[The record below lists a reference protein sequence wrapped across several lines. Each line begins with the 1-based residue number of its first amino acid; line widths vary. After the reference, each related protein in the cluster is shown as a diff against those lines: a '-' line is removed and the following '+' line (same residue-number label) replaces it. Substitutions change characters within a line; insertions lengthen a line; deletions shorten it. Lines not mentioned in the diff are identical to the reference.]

1 MIGLIFGETEFPK
14 YILKK
19 IKKKSKY
26 LIIDL
31 TKKKIFKKERNSYS
45 VSVGQFGKIISIL
58 KSNNCKK
65 VLFAGKVT
73 KPNFKSIKLDLKGIY
88 YIPKII
94 KSSKLGDAAI
104 LKQIINILKKEK
116 IQTVSSNK
124 FTPEIS
130 LPKGNYTTIYPN
142 IYDKKDISCGEK
154 ALKKSG
160 NFSFIQGV
168 ICRNNRVVAYEGNGG
183 TQKMIKKVK
192 RKSKYL
198 IIDLTKKKVFKKD
211 RNSYAVSIGQFGK
224 IISILKSNNCKK
236 VLFAGK
242 VTKPNFKSIKLDF
255 KGIYYMP
262 KIIKSS
268 KLGDAAILKQIIN
281 ILKKEK
287 IQTVSSNTFTPE
299 ISLPKGNYT
308 LIKPNIFDKKDI
320 RFGEKAL
327 KKSGNFSF
335 VQGAICRDNKIVALE
350 GSGGTQKMIK
360 KVKKIN
366 RLPSGILIKF
376 PKKRQDLRVDLP
388 TIGLETLKQCKSVG
402 LKGIVLKNRLNIFL
416 DKERSIKYAN
426 QNKMFIFVK

>member
-1 MIGLIFGETEFPK
+1 MIGLIFGDTDFPK

-19 IKKKSKY
+19 IKKKHRY

-31 TKKKIFKKERNSYS
+31 TKKKIFKRDKNSYS
-45 VSVGQFGKIISIL
+45 VSIGQFGKILSIL
-58 KSNNCKK
+58 KSKNCKK

-73 KPNFKSIKLDLKGIY
+73 KPNFKSVKLDFKGIY
-88 YIPKII
+88 YLPKII

-130 LPKGNYTTIYPN
+130 LSKGNYTIIKPN
-142 IYDKKDISCGEK
+142 MSDKKDINCGE
-154 ALKKSG
+154 
-160 NFSFIQGV
+160 N
-168 ICRNNRVVAYEGNGG
+168 
-183 TQKMIKKVK
+183 
-192 RKSKYL
+192 
-198 IIDLTKKKVFKKD
+198 
-211 RNSYAVSIGQFGK
+211 
-224 IISILKSNNCKK
+224 
-236 VLFAGK
+236 
-242 VTKPNFKSIKLDF
+242 
-255 KGIYYMP
+255 
-262 KIIKSS
+262 
-268 KLGDAAILKQIIN
+268 
-281 ILKKEK
+281 
-287 IQTVSSNTFTPE
+287 
-299 ISLPKGNYT
+299 
-308 LIKPNIFDKKDI
+308 
-320 RFGEKAL
+320 AL

-416 DKERSIKYAN
+416 DKKKSIKYAN

>member
-1 MIGLIFGETEFPK
+1 MIGLIFGDTDFPK

-19 IKKKSKY
+19 IKKKHRY

-31 TKKKIFKKERNSYS
+31 TKKKIFKRDKNSYS
-45 VSVGQFGKIISIL
+45 VSIGQFGKILSIL
-58 KSNNCKK
+58 KSKNCKK

-73 KPNFKSIKLDLKGIY
+73 KPNFKSVKLDFKGIY
-88 YIPKII
+88 YLPKII

-130 LPKGNYTTIYPN
+130 LSKGNYTILKPN
-142 IYDKKDISCGEK
+142 MSDKKDINCGE
-154 ALKKSG
+154 
-160 NFSFIQGV
+160 N
-168 ICRNNRVVAYEGNGG
+168 
-183 TQKMIKKVK
+183 
-192 RKSKYL
+192 
-198 IIDLTKKKVFKKD
+198 
-211 RNSYAVSIGQFGK
+211 
-224 IISILKSNNCKK
+224 
-236 VLFAGK
+236 
-242 VTKPNFKSIKLDF
+242 
-255 KGIYYMP
+255 
-262 KIIKSS
+262 
-268 KLGDAAILKQIIN
+268 
-281 ILKKEK
+281 
-287 IQTVSSNTFTPE
+287 
-299 ISLPKGNYT
+299 
-308 LIKPNIFDKKDI
+308 
-320 RFGEKAL
+320 AL

-416 DKERSIKYAN
+416 DKKKSIKYAN

>member
-1 MIGLIFGETEFPK
+1 MIGLIFGDTDFPK

-19 IKKKSKY
+19 IKKKHRY

-31 TKKKIFKKERNSYS
+31 TKKKIFKRDKNSYS
-45 VSVGQFGKIISIL
+45 VSIGQFGKILSIL
-58 KSNNCKK
+58 KSKNCKK

-73 KPNFKSIKLDLKGIY
+73 KPNFKSVKLDFKGIY
-88 YIPKII
+88 YLPKII

-130 LPKGNYTTIYPN
+130 LSKGNYTILKPN
-142 IYDKKDISCGEK
+142 MSDKKDINCGE
-154 ALKKSG
+154 
-160 NFSFIQGV
+160 N
-168 ICRNNRVVAYEGNGG
+168 
-183 TQKMIKKVK
+183 
-192 RKSKYL
+192 
-198 IIDLTKKKVFKKD
+198 
-211 RNSYAVSIGQFGK
+211 
-224 IISILKSNNCKK
+224 
-236 VLFAGK
+236 
-242 VTKPNFKSIKLDF
+242 
-255 KGIYYMP
+255 
-262 KIIKSS
+262 
-268 KLGDAAILKQIIN
+268 
-281 ILKKEK
+281 
-287 IQTVSSNTFTPE
+287 
-299 ISLPKGNYT
+299 
-308 LIKPNIFDKKDI
+308 
-320 RFGEKAL
+320 AL

-376 PKKRQDLRVDLP
+376 KKKRQDLRVDLP

-416 DKERSIKYAN
+416 DKKKSIKYAN